1 VLTEFPF
8 RFKNKP
14 TVGIKKE
21 FKMARTKA
29 NYQKRRKEILKEI
42 WKIFMKYGYENTTL
56 SLIIEELSI
65 SKGAF
70 YHYFPTKEACADAAV
85 DMYAKEYC
93 QIASNQVKADKP
105 ANVNIKNLMIF
116 CANLSKENENDLQ
129 DINSPANRIFHQKLM
144 AALVKEFAPLYAK
157 VISQGIEEK
166 IFNTKFPL
174 ETAQMILT
182 LSNFYFDADVFG
194 WDLMEIPKKLLA
206 FEDLLTRTLQ
216 AEPGEFS
223 FLQELI

>member
-1 VLTEFPF
+1 
-8 RFKNKP
+8 
-14 TVGIKKE
+14 
-21 FKMARTKA
+21 MARTNV
-29 NYQKRRKEILKEI
+29 NYQTRRKEILKEI

-56 SLIIEELSI
+56 SLIIEELKI

-93 QIASNQVKADKP
+93 QIVSSQVKADQP

-116 CANLSKENENDLQ
+116 CANLSKENERDLQ

-144 AALVKEFAPLYAK
+144 AALVKEFAPLYAN

-174 ETAQMILT
+174 EIAQMILT

-194 WDLMEIPKKLLA
+194 WDLIEISKKLLA

-216 AEPGEFS
+216 AKPGEFS